1 MMKFPTLLSPVRIGS
16 MEVKN
21 RFVVPPMGTNYATEQ
36 GVPTQQFIDYYT
48 ARAKGGFGLIVV
60 EVTAVSPIAR
70 AIWNEPGLWCDEQI
84 EGWRKLAESCHK
96 YGAKI
101 VPQLHH
107 AGRQTN
113 TDIAGPGAPVAPTS
127 IMDPLLE
134 RFGIGEMPRALTT
147 EEVWEIIG
155 QFRDAAV
162 RAQEAGLDGVE
173 IHGAHGY
180 LVAEFM
186 SAYSN
191 KRIDEFGGCFE
202 GRMKFPVEIVKAIKK
217 ACGNGFNVIFR
228 YSADERIYGGRTIE
242 ESKVVARILEEA
254 GVHALHL
261 SNSVYGSYEW
271 LWATQ
276 ATPAGYIA
284 HQSEQIKKSVKIPC
298 IVVGRLN
305 NAYLMEDILATGQ
318 ADLVAL
324 GRESLAEPEWPNK
337 VAGDDLEDIAPCIS
351 CHQGCA
357 AYIFDKEIRKCSCLV
372 NPFCGKEETM
382 KIVETK
388 KPKKVMIVGGGPGGL
403 EAAWVAAKRGHH
415 VTLYEKQNILGG
427 AFRIAAI
434 PSAKTDLTSPI
445 KYYINQGRKFGV
457 EYRLNTEVTP
467 ELIAKAK
474 PDVVILATGGVQSVP
489 KISGIDNPKF
499 LKAND
504 VLEGKAIPGHKVLV
518 VGGGLIGAETAD
530 FMAEHS
536 RSVSI
541 IEMQPDIALDMHDV
555 HRIELLR
562 RLKEFEVDFI
572 TDATVVEFLDDGVVY
587 KKDGRKEKIAGF
599 DSIVLAMGTVAYNPL
614 EAKIKGKVPELY
626 VIGDAASARQAID
639 AIAEAA
645 EVACSI

>member
-1 MMKFPTLLSPVRIGS
+1 MKFPTLLSPIRIGS

-36 GVPTQQFIDYYT
+36 GIPTQQFIDYYT
-48 ARAKGGFGLIVV
+48 ARAKGGFGLIIG
-60 EVTAVSPIAR
+60 EVTAVSPIGR

-84 EGWRKLAESCHK
+84 DGWRKMAENCHK

-101 VPQLHH
+101 VTQLHH
-107 AGRQTN
+107 AGRQTT
-113 TDIAGPGAPVAPTS
+113 TDIAGPGAPVAPIA

-134 RFGIGEMPRALTT
+134 RFGIGEMPRELTT
-147 EEVWEIIG
+147 EEIWEIIG

-191 KRIDEFGGCFE
+191 KRIDEFGGDFE
-202 GRMKFPVEIVKAIKK
+202 GRMKFPAEIVKAIKK
-217 ACGNGFNVIFR
+217 ACGNGFNLIFR
-228 YSADERIYGGRTIE
+228 FSADERIYGGRTIE
-242 ESKVVARILEEA
+242 ESKVVARILEDA
-254 GVHALHL
+254 GVHALDI
-261 SNSVYGSYEW
+261 SNSVYGRYEW
-271 LWATQ
+271 LWATE
-276 ATPAGYIA
+276 ATPVGYIA
-284 HQSEQIKKSVKIPC
+284 QQSEQIKKSVKIPC

-305 NAYLMEDILATGQ
+305 NAYLMEDILSTGQ

-337 VAGDDLEDIAPCIS
+337 VAGDALEDIAPCIA

-357 AYIFDKEIRKCSCLV
+357 AYIFNKEIRKCSCLV

-382 KIVETK
+382 KIAAAK
-388 KPKKVMIVGGGPGGL
+388 KSKKVMIAGGGPGGL
-403 EAAWVAAKRGHH
+403 EAAWIAAKRGHR

-434 PSAKTDLTSPI
+434 PSAKTILTTPI
-445 KYYINQGRKFGV
+445 KYYITQGRKFGV
-457 EYRLNTEVTP
+457 EYKLNTEVTP
-467 ELIAKAK
+467 ELIAQEK
-474 PDVVILATGGVQSVP
+474 PDVVILATGGVP
-489 KISGIDNPKF
+489 LIPEIPGIDNPKF
-499 LKAND
+499 IKAND
-504 VLEGKAIPGHKVLV
+504 VLEGKAIPGYKVLV
-518 VGGGLIGAETAD
+518 AGGGLIGAETAD

-536 RSVSI
+536 RKVSI

-555 HRIELLR
+555 HRIHLLR
-562 RLKEFEVDFI
+562 RLKEFEVDRI
-572 TDATVVEFLDDGVVY
+572 TSARVVEFLDDGVVY
-587 KKDGRKEKIAGF
+587 EKDGRKEKITGF
-599 DSIVLAMGTVAYNPL
+599 DSIVLAMGTASHNPL

-626 VIGDAASARQAID
+626 VIGDAASVRQAID